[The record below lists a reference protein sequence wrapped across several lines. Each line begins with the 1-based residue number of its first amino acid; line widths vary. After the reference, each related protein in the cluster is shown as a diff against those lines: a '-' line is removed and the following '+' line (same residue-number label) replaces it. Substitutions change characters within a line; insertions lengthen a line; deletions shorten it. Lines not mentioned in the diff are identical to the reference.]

1 MEWLAESCWTLS
13 NASKGAAVT
22 ERDGVGSVAVVASS
36 YSHSQQANR
45 ASTNSTN
52 RRDPTT
58 KTSHS
63 SAYSSSSGAKQHS
76 SGSFQPLFRTT
87 KPCNFS
93 CQLRWVQVDC
103 NMFRVQVKFKSVS
116 PFLWN
121 RLCTALESD
130 IFFPVPGAK
139 VRTTS
144 RATTSSFSIYYFHV
158 RRYYCR
164 WQQLKHRI
172 VLFVIG
178 IINPKRFVILL

>member
-1 MEWLAESCWTLS
+1 MAESCWTLS

-36 YSHSQQANR
+36 YSHSHQANR

-76 SGSFQPLFRTT
+76 SGSFQPLLRTT

-93 CQLRWVQVDC
+93 GQLKSVQVDC
-103 NMFRVQVKFKSVS
+103 NMFRVQVKFKSS
-116 PFLWN
+116 SSQFPPFYGTD
-121 RLCTALESD
+121 CALHSSQTS
-130 IFFPVPGAK
+130 FFQFQVQ
-139 VRTTS
+139 R
-144 RATTSSFSIYYFHV
+144 
-158 RRYYCR
+158 
-164 WQQLKHRI
+164 
-172 VLFVIG
+172 
-178 IINPKRFVILL
+178 

>member
-36 YSHSQQANR
+36 YSHSHQANR

-76 SGSFQPLFRTT
+76 SGSFQPLLRTT

-93 CQLRWVQVDC
+93 GQLKSVQVDC
-103 NMFRVQVKFKSVS
+103 NMFRVQVKFKSS
-116 PFLWN
+116 SSQFPPFYGTDCALHSSQTSFFQFQVQRWGQRQE
-121 RLCTALESD
+121 RLLHHFQFIISMCEGTIVVGSSWSIALCSLSL
-130 IFFPVPGAK
+130 A
-139 VRTTS
+139 
-144 RATTSSFSIYYFHV
+144 
-158 RRYYCR
+158 
-164 WQQLKHRI
+164 
-172 VLFVIG
+172 
-178 IINPKRFVILL
+178 